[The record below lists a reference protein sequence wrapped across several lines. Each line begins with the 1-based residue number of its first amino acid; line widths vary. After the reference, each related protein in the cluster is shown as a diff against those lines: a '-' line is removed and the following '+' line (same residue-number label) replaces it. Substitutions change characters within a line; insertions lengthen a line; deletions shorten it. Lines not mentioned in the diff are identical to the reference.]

1 MTSILIVDDEAL
13 IRRGLE
19 SLIPWE
25 RLNCSLADQ
34 ASNGA
39 EGLEKIRRYHPDIVF
54 TDIKMPQMDGLQMI
68 EKLFWNRILLFS
80 LSSVPIMIL
89 NWSAL
94 PCA

>member
-34 ASNGA
+34 ASNGDWKKSA
-39 EGLEKIRRYHPDIVF
+39 D
-54 TDIKMPQMDGLQMI
+54 TT
-68 EKLFWNRILLFS
+68 RILYL
-80 LSSVPIMIL
+80 LIL
-89 NWSAL
+89 KCRKWTD
-94 PCA
+94 CR